1 MNAQTYFIT
10 GTDTGAGKTVASV
23 MLMRAFRNAG
33 HVVYGMKPVASG
45 CVRSPSGL
53 VSEDALQ
60 LMAGCSVGLPYAQVN
75 PVALEAACS
84 PNIAALIENRQIDPD
99 RLEQSCRQLM
109 DLGGTLIIEGIG
121 GWRTPVFG
129 LAGMEVL
136 VARLH
141 LPVILVVGLRLGCIN
156 HALLTLET
164 LRNDGVELAGWIVS
178 QTDPDYISGE
188 QTVSLLREAFG
199 CAPLGHIPHLHS
211 MDKNID
217 HAWLNIE
224 RLLKV

>member
-1 MNAQTYFIT
+1 MNARTYFIT

-23 MLMRAFRNAG
+23 MLLRAFRNAG

-45 CVRSPSGL
+45 CVRSSAGL
-53 VSEDALQ
+53 VSDDALQ
-60 LMAGCSVGLPYAQVN
+60 LIADSSVRLPYAQVN

-84 PNIAALIENRQIDPD
+84 PNIAALFENRHIDPD
-99 RLEQSCRQLM
+99 GLEQSCRKLM
-109 DLGGTLIIEGIG
+109 ELGETLIIEGIG

-136 VARLH
+136 VRRLH

-164 LRNDGVELAGWIVS
+164 LRNDEVELAGWIVS
-178 QTDPDYISGE
+178 HTDPDYISGE
-188 QTVSLLREAFG
+188 QTVSCLREAFG
-199 CAPLGHIPHLHS
+199 CDPLGQIPYLQSGRDIGH
-211 MDKNID
+211 D
-217 HAWLNIE
+217 WLNLH
-224 RLLKV
+224 RLLKS